1 MFNPDR
7 SCIKDL
13 KWKPHSKVNFQIK
26 SSRVIEDWATFLIIS
41 VGPVTTESFLLPV
54 PWKCCAGTSLAM
66 PSQTS
71 HAGTR
76 WGQGMCFIQWQ
87 SQKIWR
93 GAKRGGLKKT
103 KNKTGLLWRSVHFTS
118 LEAISYSKVRSAR
131 KLHKNRQLTI
141 WISGFSNWRLRKDQL
156 MTVWYSAFFKIYS
169 FIANVYQFKIL
180 IIMSLITNNQYQPW
194 GKHIGRS
201 LPAKTNNYRDFT
213 F

>member
-1 MFNPDR
+1 M
-7 SCIKDL
+7 
-13 KWKPHSKVNFQIK
+13 VNFHTQIMNFISHNIEIKANVQIK

-93 GAKRGGLKKT
+93 LENRGGLEKT
-103 KNKTGLLWRSVHFTS
+103 KNKTLLLWRSVHFTTS
-118 LEAISYSKVRSAR
+118 LDAVSYSKVRSAR
-131 KLHKNRQLTI
+131 QLHKNRQLTI
-141 WISGFSNWRLRKDQL
+141 RISGFSN
-156 MTVWYSAFFKIYS
+156 
-169 FIANVYQFKIL
+169 
-180 IIMSLITNNQYQPW
+180 
-194 GKHIGRS
+194 
-201 LPAKTNNYRDFT
+201 
-213 F
+213 

>member
-1 MFNPDR
+1 MKTSFKGEFSNQVQQSDR
-7 SCIKDL
+7 GLSNILDHLCWPSNHRKLPPACSMKVLCWNKSGYAKPNIPCWYQMGPRNVLHSMAKSKDMEGG
-13 KWKPHSKVNFQIK
+13 K
-26 SSRVIEDWATFLIIS
+26 E
-41 VGPVTTESFLLPV
+41 
-54 PWKCCAGTSLAM
+54 
-66 PSQTS
+66 
-71 HAGTR
+71 
-76 WGQGMCFIQWQ
+76 
-87 SQKIWR
+87 R
-93 GAKRGGLKKT
+93 GSKKT

>member
-1 MFNPDR
+1 M
-7 SCIKDL
+7 
-13 KWKPHSKVNFQIK
+13 
-26 SSRVIEDWATFLIIS
+26 IEDWATFLIIS

-103 KNKTGLLWRSVHFTS
+103 KNKTGLLWRSVRFTS
-118 LEAISYSKVRSAR
+118 LEAISYNSQKCSTTP
-131 KLHKNRQLTI
+131 KNRQFTM
-141 WISGFSNWRLRKDQL
+141 WISGFSKCRLRKDQL

-169 FIANVYQFKIL
+169 FNANVYQFKIL
-180 IIMSLITNNQYQPW
+180 IIISLITNNQYQP
-194 GKHIGRS
+194 
-201 LPAKTNNYRDFT
+201 
-213 F
+213 